1 MDTRDLLLITAER
14 LYGERGLNGASLREI
29 VREAGQRNASAA
41 HYHFGSREGLIEAIF
56 AKRMST
62 IDARRMEMLDKLEKD
77 GRRGD
82 IRAIAECVTWPIG
95 ELMLKDGGGA
105 SYIRFLTQMFLTSDF
120 DVEDFVGG
128 RWNPGMKRCFSLL
141 EEILSD
147 MPAAIRRQRFLLVM
161 HAGTFSLADIDT
173 ARRRLEAEGKPFDM
187 ERALNNLIDTWVG
200 AMTAPI
206 SQETEARLNGR
217 AAA

>member
-1 MDTRDLLLITAER
+1 MDTREVLLETAER
-14 LYGERGLNGASLREI
+14 LYGERGINGVSLREI

-56 AKRMST
+56 EKRMSA
-62 IDARRMEMLDKLEKD
+62 IDARRNVMLDQLEAE
-77 GRRGD
+77 GRAGE

-95 ELMLKDGGGA
+95 EMMVGSEDGA

-128 RWNPGMKRCFSLL
+128 RWNPGMRRCYEHL
-141 EEILSD
+141 EAALGE
-147 MPAAIRRQRFLLVM
+147 MPAAILRQRFLIVM

-173 ARRRLEAEGKPFDM
+173 ARRRRAAQNQPFDL
-187 ERALNNLIDTWVG
+187 ERAIENLIDTWVG

-206 SQETEARLNGR
+206 SEQTATRLDGK

>member
-1 MDTRDLLLITAER
+1 MDTREALLTTAER
-14 LYGERGLNGASLREI
+14 LYGERGINGVSLREI

-56 AKRMST
+56 AKRMSA
-62 IDARRMEMLDKLEKD
+62 IDARRVEMLDKLEQSGEPAD
-77 GRRGD
+77 V
-82 IRAIAECVTWPIG
+82 RAVAECVTWPIG
-95 ELMLKDGGGA
+95 EMMLNGRDGA

-128 RWNPGMKRCFSLL
+128 KYNPGMMRCYSLL
-141 EEILSD
+141 EAALSEMPRQIL
-147 MPAAIRRQRFLLVM
+147 RQRFLLVM

-173 ARRRLEAEGKPFDM
+173 ARRRREDAGQPFDL
-187 ERALNNLIDTWVG
+187 ERAIDNLIDIWVG

-206 SQETEARLNGR
+206 SKQTAARLGGKE
-217 AAA
+217 AA

>member
-1 MDTRDLLLITAER
+1 VDTREVLLETAER
-14 LYGERGLNGASLREI
+14 LYGERGINGVSLREI

-56 AKRMST
+56 EKRMSA
-62 IDARRMEMLDKLEKD
+62 IDARRMAMLDQNPPTDSTLEV
-77 GRRGD
+77 RV
-82 IRAIAECVTWPIG
+82 IAECVTRPIA
-95 ELMLKDGGGA
+95 EIMLTDNNGA

-120 DVEDFVGG
+120 NVDEFVDGKY
-128 RWNPGMKRCFSLL
+128 NPGMLRCYARL
-141 EEILSD
+141 EAALSD
-147 MPAAIRRQRFLLVM
+147 MPSSILRQRFLIIM

-173 ARRRLEAEGKPFDM
+173 ARRRRADQGLPFDL
-187 ERALNNLIDTWVG
+187 ERAIDNLLDTWVG

-206 SQETEARLNGR
+206 GEKTAARLRGR